1 MKPSFLTL
9 VGLLAASV
17 ASNPV
22 PASNVAALAARG
34 GAANNNANSENNNAN
49 GAGCDAGNAGNA
61 GNQGDQK
68 AGKGKGKEN
77 GKQNG
82 KENGKEDGKQ
92 NGKQNGKENGK
103 QKDQDK
109 GKQNGNKGGAGA
121 GAGAGGA
128 AKNGTAEAGGAAGG
142 AGAGAGAGGAGKNGT
157 ADAGGGAGG
166 AGGAGAGAGAG
177 GAAGGALVLPD
188 GRIKAD
194 AVPEDFNV
202 LESVFKSAVVKGD
215 GLKFSD
221 VITFPEVEASL
232 FDKAGNTKAFAI
244 NIDDKSV
251 FIPQGGEAQSNIR
264 RADLL
269 PSIRSQLNDVA
280 VTGVRTMHFSVQR
293 DPAKPLNATHDYQ
306 IMNLESKDFS
316 FRQVDVRTGADNGN
330 EIAIFGNSKTTP
342 APAKIFSTPFG
353 EGQFENFA
361 LKMDFNANTVQVFH
375 STGQAPLQ
383 QVTEPVANDLAG
395 LGEYH
400 FSLQKNAVGNAPQPA
415 GIQEALFFGGI
426 FMEDSTDGTVT
437 LQ

>member
-17 ASNPV
+17 AANPL
-22 PASNVAALAARG
+22 PASNSAALVVRG
-34 GAANNNANSENNNAN
+34 GGKNTNNAN
-49 GAGCDAGNAGNA
+49 GAGCDAGNAEGAGNA
-61 GNQGDQK
+61 GDQK
-68 AGKGKGKEN
+68 AGKGK
-77 GKQNG
+77 
-82 KENGKEDGKQ
+82 Q
-92 NGKQNGKENGK
+92 NGKQNGQNGK
-103 QKDQDK
+103 QN

-121 GAGAGGA
+121 GAGGA
-128 AKNGTAEAGGAAGG
+128 AQKNGTANAGGAAAGG
-142 AGAGAGAGGAGKNGT
+142 AGAGAGNAT
-157 ADAGGGAGG
+157 
-166 AGGAGAGAGAG
+166 AGAI
-177 GAAGGALVLPD
+177 VLPD

-202 LESVFKSAVVKGD
+202 LGSVFKSAVVKGD
-215 GLKFSD
+215 GLLFSN
-221 VITFPEVEASL
+221 VITFPDVESSI
-232 FDKAGNTKAFAI
+232 FDKATNTKAFAI

-280 VTGVRTMHFSVQR
+280 VTGVRTLHFSVQR

-306 IMNLESKDFS
+306 IVNLESKDFS
-316 FRQVDVRTGADNGN
+316 FHQIDVRTGADNGN
-330 EIAIFGNSKTTP
+330 EIAVFGNSKTTP
-342 APAKIFSTPFG
+342 APQKIFSAPFG

-361 LKMDFNANTVQVFH
+361 LKMDFNAKYGFLYLRPQGRDLTDSIDSTVQVFH

-383 QVTEPVANDLAG
+383 QATEPIANDLAG

-400 FSLQKNAVGNAPQPA
+400 FALQKNAVGDAPQPT
-415 GIQEALFFGGI
+415 GIQEALFFAGI

>member
-1 MKPSFLTL
+1 MKPYFLTL

-17 ASNPV
+17 AANPL
-22 PASNVAALAARG
+22 PASNGAVSIARG
-34 GAANNNANSENNNAN
+34 GRENANDAN
-49 GAGCDAGNAGNA
+49 VAGCDAGNAQGADNA
-61 GNQGDQK
+61 SDQGGQK
-68 AGKGKGKEN
+68 AGK
-77 GKQNG
+77 
-82 KENGKEDGKQ
+82 
-92 NGKQNGKENGK
+92 
-103 QKDQDK
+103 
-109 GKQNGNKGGAGA
+109 NKLNNNKGA

-128 AKNGTAEAGGAAGG
+128 TRNNGTANAGGAA
-142 AGAGAGAGGAGKNGT
+142 AGNAT
-157 ADAGGGAGG
+157 A
-166 AGGAGAGAGAG
+166 
-177 GAAGGALVLPD
+177 GALVLPD
-188 GRIKAD
+188 GRIKAG

-202 LESVFKSAVVKGD
+202 LASVFKSAVVKGD
-215 GLKFSD
+215 GKKPGLKFSD

-232 FDKAGNTKAFAI
+232 FDKTTNTKAFAI
-244 NIDDKSV
+244 NINDKSV

-293 DPAKPLNATHDYQ
+293 DTAKPLNATHDYQ
-306 IMNLESKDFS
+306 IVNLESKDFS
-316 FRQVDVRTGADNGN
+316 FHQFDVRTGADNGN
-330 EIAIFGNSKTTP
+330 EVAVFGNSKTTP

-361 LKMDFNANTVQVFH
+361 LKMDFNANT
-375 STGQAPLQ
+375 GQKPLQ

-400 FSLQKNAVGNAPQPA
+400 FALQKNAVGDAPQPT
-415 GIQEALFFGGI
+415 GIQEALVFAGI